1 MKMKRTWF
9 SGLIGKLIAML
20 LVINTLASLQVY
32 AAVTPVKRNVT
43 VNGTVAEQK
52 ELRGVWF
59 SYIDWS
65 EMPSDVE
72 AFKKR
77 ADQVMADIKNRGMN
91 AIFCHVHSHS
101 DSYGQ
106 KLKSFPLSKFMVT
119 KDSSADFDP
128 LEYMIESAHKQG
140 L

>member
-1 MKMKRTWF
+1 MKKTWF
-9 SGLIGKLIAML
+9 GEFIGKLIAVL
-20 LVINTLASLQVY
+20 LIMNTLASLQVY
-32 AAVTPVKRNVT
+32 AAVTPVRRNDT
-43 VNGTVAEQK
+43 VKSTVAEQK

-65 EMPSDVE
+65 EMPSDAE

-101 DSYGQ
+101 DSFGQ
-106 KLKSFPLSKFMVT
+106 KLKSFPLSKFIVT
-119 KDSSADFDP
+119 KDSATDFDP
-128 LEYMIESAHKQG
+128 L
-140 L
+140 